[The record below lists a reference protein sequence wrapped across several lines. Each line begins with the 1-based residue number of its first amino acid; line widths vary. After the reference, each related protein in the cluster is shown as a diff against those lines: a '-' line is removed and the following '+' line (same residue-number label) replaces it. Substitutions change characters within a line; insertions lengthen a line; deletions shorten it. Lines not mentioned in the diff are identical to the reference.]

1 MPEERD
7 GVLASLARDGDE
19 EAIDVLV
26 RRHLPAVLT
35 LTQRITGDRAL
46 GEDAAQ
52 ETFVK
57 AWRNL
62 SKYDDAK
69 PFRPWVL
76 QIARNTSL
84 DLLRKRRNTTFTAL
98 SGDDGAQQFEDTL
111 ADEEPLPDEVFE
123 RKELA
128 AEVGSAL
135 AQLPERDR
143 SVLTLRYEDQLPFEE
158 IADVMSAPMNT
169 VKSWHRRAL
178 AKMRAILTLRSAPNH
193 D

>member
-7 GVLASLARDGDE
+7 GVLAALARDGDE
-19 EAIDVLV
+19 EAIDTLV

-35 LTQRITGDRAL
+35 LTQRIMGDRAL
-46 GEDAAQ
+46 AEDAAQ

-62 SKYDDAK
+62 SKYDDTK

-98 SGDDGAQQFEDTL
+98 SGDGAQQFEDTL

-128 AEVGSAL
+128 TEVGSAL

-178 AKMRAILTLRSAPNH
+178 AKMRDILAPRH